1 MGGKGVEPLRT
12 FVHTVLSR
20 ARLPF
25 RHPPITRYIIEY
37 FSNCF
42 HYIFSGPKCPCRGA
56 VFYTEKG
63 ALKTDFIFEPFF
75 HFPVQI
81 PLFEGFALI
90 KQVFAFGYGQL
101 YFGPPFFEIHFHRH
115 QRIAFYIRL
124 GG

>member
-42 HYIFSGPKCPCRGA
+42 HYIFSGPKKPLPGCFILPKNLKNG
-56 VFYTEKG
+56 FY
-63 ALKTDFIFEPFF
+63 F
-75 HFPVQI
+75 
-81 PLFEGFALI
+81 
-90 KQVFAFGYGQL
+90 
-101 YFGPPFFEIHFHRH
+101 
-115 QRIAFYIRL
+115 
-124 GG
+124 